1 VERCVEVKCACFAV
15 VNELMIDHKPDLACG
30 DAMLLGDVLKLAGDR
45 AEDLGEDDGLHA
57 IPGRVVDRRSVR
69 EDVVNEFVAFRVSRT

>member
-1 VERCVEVKCACFAV
+1 
-15 VNELMIDHKPDLACG
+15 
-30 DAMLLGDVLKLAGDR
+30 MLLGDVLKLVGDR

-69 EDVVNEFVAFRVSRT
+69 EDVVSEFVAFRVSRTWSRQ